1 VPVFKNVAKHQAVER
16 DVAVMVNEKIS
27 HAELMASVWSAPTMG
42 LLREATLFDVYRPKA
57 SKDSEQLSGAN
68 LDKSL
73 AVRLKLNSD
82 ETTLTEEQ
90 IEAAVQSILDA
101 LVRDVGARQRV

>member
-1 VPVFKNVAKHQAVER
+1 
-16 DVAVMVNEKIS
+16 MVNEKIS

-42 LLREATLFDVYRPKA
+42 ILREATLFDVYRPKA
-57 SKDSEQLSGAN
+57 LEQLSGAN

-90 IEAAVQSILDA
+90 IETAVQSILDA